1 MTNRHP
7 ALSPGRVA
15 VVTGA
20 ANGIGLAAAKRF
32 ASLGLKLCL
41 ADHDREALDR
51 AGAELSALT
60 PGGAAG
66 LRLVPA
72 DVARFDDVVR
82 LKDAA
87 FELGD
92 VALIMNN
99 AGIGR
104 GAGPWADLE
113 RWRRLVDVN
122 FFGILHGVQAFVP
135 ELLARKS
142 HAIVVNL
149 GSKQG
154 ITTPPGDAAYNV
166 TKAGVKVLTEQLAH
180 ELRQIEGCRVSARL
194 LIPGWTFTPMTS
206 PGMTA
211 ETEKP
216 AGAWTAEQVVD
227 FLLERLLTDD
237 FYILCPDNDVARPVD
252 ERRMRWAADDII
264 ANRPALSRWHPDYKA
279 AFAEFMKS

>member
-1 MTNRHP
+1 MPHRHP

-32 ASLGLKLCL
+32 AAHGLKLCL
-41 ADHDREALDR
+41 ADHDREALER
-51 AGAELSALT
+51 AGEELAALA

-72 DVARFDDVVR
+72 DVARFDEVQR

-87 FELGD
+87 FALGD
-92 VALIMNN
+92 VALVMNN

-104 GAGPWADLE
+104 GAGPWSDLE

-122 FFGILHGVQAFVP
+122 LFGVLHGVQAFVP
-135 ELLARKS
+135 ELVARKA
-142 HAIVVNL
+142 HAVVVNV

-211 ETEKP
+211 DTEKP

-227 FLLERLLTDD
+227 FLLERLPTDD
-237 FYILCPDNDVARPVD
+237 FYILCPDNDVTRSVD
-252 ERRMRWAADDII
+252 ERRMQWAADDVIK
-264 ANRPALSRWHPDYKA
+264 NRPALSRWHPDYKE
-279 AFAEFMKS
+279 AFATFMKS